1 MTSHLD
7 SVVSL
12 RNARLV
18 TSASSDVDLVS
29 LNRRDAELL
38 VGAEQL
44 ATYLF
49 EVKPNVTSA
58 THAFESE
65 FSVDFRL
72 RAGNEADVCT
82 FRKTVKCERY
92 QTLCRTKT
100 EVLPVAP
107 HKQLQVR
114 ATVCPF
120 FSLFLLF
127 QCLPSLTVHSLSS
140 LSSQAGHDCI
150 VKLLIR
156 KLPTCPHT
164 CIGYVISCDE
174 SAFKLRHCGFGTH
187 ALNLRSMLLSA
198 AES

>member
-1 MTSHLD
+1 MCPLLSFWLIRYSISQFSVTSHLD

-107 HKQLQVR
+107 HKQLQVG
-114 ATVCPF
+114 AAACQCVSVVP
-120 FSLFLLF
+120 LFPCLL
-127 QCLPSLTVHSLSS
+127 SLTVQSLS
-140 LSSQAGHDCI
+140 
-150 VKLLIR
+150 
-156 KLPTCPHT
+156 
-164 CIGYVISCDE
+164 
-174 SAFKLRHCGFGTH
+174 
-187 ALNLRSMLLSA
+187 
-198 AES
+198 

>member
-1 MTSHLD
+1 MCLRVSLLIHCFLSQFSVTSHLD

-100 EVLPVAP
+100 EVLPVAS

-114 ATVCPF
+114 ATVAVFPF
-120 FSLFLLF
+120 FSSFLLF
-127 QCLPSLTVHSLSS
+127 QCLPSLTVRCSFIEFFVIAGRTRLPCEAAHSKTPHLSTH
-140 LSSQAGHDCI
+140 LH
-150 VKLLIR
+150 R
-156 KLPTCPHT
+156 
-164 CIGYVISCDE
+164 
-174 SAFKLRHCGFGTH
+174 LRHF
-187 ALNLRSMLLSA
+187 L
-198 AES
+198 